1 MIDNETIEMVCGIAG
16 KALRDVAREVDL
28 TKPGDAELVKNLM
41 STIYKADCLAGDDD
55 GYSRTGDWYAQGNY
69 SRMNNYDGGSS
80 YARRRG
86 YSRRGMYSR
95 DSMMEHLD
103 AMMQEAETDDQREK
117 IRRFKEQMGQM
128 M

>member
-1 MIDNETIEMVCGIAG
+1 MIDFETLEMVGGIAG

-41 STIYKADCLAGDDD
+41 STIYKADCLAGGDD
-55 GYSRTGDWYAQGNY
+55 GYSRAGEWYADGNY
-69 SRMNNYDGGSS
+69 SRTDYDRGTS

-86 YSRRGMYSR
+86 YARRGMYSR
-95 DSMMEHLD
+95 GSIMEHLD
-103 AMMQEAETDDQREK
+103 AMMQEAETPEQKEK